1 MGYMSELHIQMSE
14 QLRAR
19 IDVPYQLFK
28 DLEQQE
34 EVEVELLKVY
44 DPSFLDKYKKSK
56 DWVSANEALKKA
68 AKERSD
74 IEDQIRVESNLNVEK

>member
-28 DLEQQE
+28 DLEDQE
-34 EVEVELLKVY
+34 EIEVELLKVY
-44 DPSFLDKYKKSK
+44 DPSFLDKYKESK
-56 DWVSANEALKKA
+56 DWVSANEALRKA

-74 IEDQIRVESNLNVEK
+74 IEDQIRVESKLNVEK

>member
-1 MGYMSELHIQMSE
+1 MSYMSELHIQMSE

-28 DLEQQE
+28 DLEEQE
-34 EVEVELLKVY
+34 EIEVELLKVY

-56 DWVSANEALKKA
+56 DWVSANDALRKA

>member
-28 DLEQQE
+28 DLEEQE
-34 EVEVELLKVY
+34 EIEVELLKVY

-56 DWVSANEALKKA
+56 DWISANEALRKA

-74 IEDQIRVESNLNVEK
+74 IEDQIRVESNLNAEK

>member
-19 IDVPYQLFK
+19 IDVPYKLFK
-28 DLEQQE
+28 DLEEQE

-56 DWVSANEALKKA
+56 DWISANEALRKA

-74 IEDQIRVESNLNVEK
+74 IEDQIRVESKLNVEK

>member
-1 MGYMSELHIQMSE
+1 MSELHIQMSE

-28 DLEQQE
+28 DLEDQE
-34 EVEVELLKVY
+34 EIEVELLKVY
-44 DPSFLDKYKKSK
+44 DPSFLDKYKESK
-56 DWVSANEALKKA
+56 DWVSANEALRKA

>member
-28 DLEQQE
+28 DLEDQE
-34 EVEVELLKVY
+34 EIEVELLKVY
-44 DPSFLDKYKKSK
+44 DPSFLDKYKESK
-56 DWVSANEALKKA
+56 DWVSANEALRKA

>member
-19 IDVPYQLFK
+19 IDVPYKLFK
-28 DLEQQE
+28 DLEEQE

-56 DWVSANEALKKA
+56 EWVSANEALRKA